1 MVSIDTNSSVK
12 TKLSLNEGEE
22 VDSNN
27 PLSQVFASILATIN
41 ESNDTKIDIKDNKNN
56 SSQLLNL
63 DHEFATDVSNDVT
76 LNEEQKDKINI
87 VNIYLVSNQKE
98 NEVNKL
104 ENNLDSKYYIGN
116 NKEGIIG
123 NNKEGIIGNNK
134 EGIKNNADPHI
145 RVSSGDNYPIKTT
158 LERSSLIAATRLD
171 SNIERKLEHRFLPD
185 NKISKKNEQ
194 TQNEQPQN
202 EANKLLNT
210 VKKAIQL
217 LKKDTKFKNNN
228 SKPKNSY
235 LHF

>member
-116 NKEGIIG
+116 NKEG
-123 NNKEGIIGNNK
+123 K
-134 EGIKNNADPHI
+134 KNNANPHI
-145 RVSSGDNYPIKTT
+145 RVS
-158 LERSSLIAATRLD
+158 
-171 SNIERKLEHRFLPD
+171 
-185 NKISKKNEQ
+185 
-194 TQNEQPQN
+194 
-202 EANKLLNT
+202 
-210 VKKAIQL
+210 
-217 LKKDTKFKNNN
+217 
-228 SKPKNSY
+228 
-235 LHF
+235 